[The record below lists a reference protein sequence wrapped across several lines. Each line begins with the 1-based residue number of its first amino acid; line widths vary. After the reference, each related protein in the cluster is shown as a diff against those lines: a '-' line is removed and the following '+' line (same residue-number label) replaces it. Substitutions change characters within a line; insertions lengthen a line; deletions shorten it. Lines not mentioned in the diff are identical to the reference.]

1 MLPSVLN
8 ATLSPLYLGAGAFF
22 VDTLCI
28 LPVICMSAKRCFW
41 IPVWWRPNFIT
52 PSKPSRSP
60 GRRPG
65 FRPDFQQVP
74 ARLRPACA
82 CDFFGSKAGRR
93 QVRLISTSLVRVG
106 PRDRDLICHWIVQ
119 LNLFGL
125 KQFWFSTLFRLLS
138 CGILV
143 DLFIVA
149 LCNRAGHYI
158 FALWFLSSI
167 YLSFFYSSPNLS
179 GHRVD
184 VYHTLAH
191 GVAIVR
197 I

>member
-74 ARLRPACA
+74 ARLRPAC
-82 CDFFGSKAGRR
+82 DFFGSKAGRR
-93 QVRLISTSLVRVG
+93 QVRLISTSSVRVG
-106 PRDRDLICHWIVQ
+106 PRDRDLICHWIVGYNWIY
-119 LNLFGL
+119 L
-125 KQFWFSTLFRLLS
+125 
-138 CGILV
+138 
-143 DLFIVA
+143 A
-149 LCNRAGHYI
+149 
-158 FALWFLSSI
+158 LSSFGFRHFSV
-167 YLSFFYSSPNLS
+167 YFRGYFSWPFYGRPM
-179 GHRVD
+179 
-184 VYHTLAH
+184 
-191 GVAIVR
+191 
-197 I
+197 